1 MSWQPSMDWETAQ
14 QRAKLLS
21 AIRTFFNKRNV
32 VEVETPQMCSGTI
45 TDVHLDPI
53 PTSYDWHQDGACQ
66 LYLQTSPEYPMK
78 RLLASGYQSIYQIAK
93 AFRNEAEGRLHNPEF
108 TMLEWYRVGF
118 SMEELMNEVSEL
130 LTEVLSVK
138 ETEVCSYEQAFLT
151 YTPINPLDTSLADC
165 FGFISRQGKL
175 EPWLEQ
181 TTSVDTL
188 LQFIFCEWIEPK
200 IGQKVPCFV
209 HSFPS
214 SQASLATI
222 NEADTRVANRFE
234 CYFKGIELVNGFHE
248 LTDQA
253 QQLQRF
259 EEDNQQR
266 GLMGLDARTID
277 QKFLSALFHGLP
289 ACSGVALGIDRLMM
303 LALDKESI
311 KEVMTFTT
319 HNA

>member
-1 MSWQPSMDWETAQ
+1 MSWQPSMNWETAQ

-130 LTEVLSVK
+130 LMEVLAVK
-138 ETEVCSYEQAFLT
+138 ETEVCSYEQVFLT
-151 YTPINPLDTSLADC
+151 YTPINPLDTSRADC
-165 FGFISRQGKL
+165 LSFINRQGKL

-188 LQFIFCEWIEPK
+188 LQFIFCEWIEPR

-214 SQASLATI
+214 GQASLATI
-222 NEADTRVANRFE
+222 NNADTRVANRFE

-266 GLMGLDARTID
+266 ELMGLESRAID
-277 QKFLSALFHGLP
+277 QKFISALSHGLP

-303 LALDKESI
+303 LALERESI
-311 KEVMTFTT
+311 KEVITFTT